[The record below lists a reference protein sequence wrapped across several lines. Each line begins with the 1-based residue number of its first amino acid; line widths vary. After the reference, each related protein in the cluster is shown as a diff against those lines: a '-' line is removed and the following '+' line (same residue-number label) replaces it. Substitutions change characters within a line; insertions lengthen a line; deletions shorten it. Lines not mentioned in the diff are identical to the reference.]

1 MLQFIIV
8 SVYYIVVYR
17 ITQLFPSYCLS
28 IRCHCQSGK
37 RAEGIVVSALIYT
50 LYARIII
57 RLLLNMDIKDISN
70 CFFRSYLFDACEKKT
85 KQLMRTF
92 HFNCTRHIHT
102 HTHTQ
107 ILSERCYGVPGVIGG
122 QVLCSVGACTFFLF
136 FFFSLCLHT
145 CLRII
150 YCHWRWVYEPGL
162 KSGQQKRRAN
172 IIFLTFDIIRYNDI
186 RNRVSELAEA
196 RLSWRALT
204 PALLSSVRFGWVW
217 LWGYGSA
224 LGLSLL

>member
-37 RAEGIVVSALIYT
+37 RAEGIVVSAWIYT

-70 CFFRSYLFDACEKKT
+70 CFFFRSYLFDACEKKT

-92 HFNCTRHIHT
+92 HFNCTRHT
-102 HTHTQ
+102 HTEIH
-107 ILSERCYGVPGVIGG
+107 SERCNGVPGVIEG
-122 QVLCSVGACTFFLF
+122 QVLCSVGACTFFFSSF
-136 FFFSLCLHT
+136 FFAVLTHLFT
-145 CLRII
+145 D
-150 YCHWRWVYEPGL
+150 
-162 KSGQQKRRAN
+162 N
-172 IIFLTFDIIRYNDI
+172 ILP
-186 RNRVSELAEA
+186 L
-196 RLSWRALT
+196 
-204 PALLSSVRFGWVW
+204 
-217 LWGYGSA
+217 A
-224 LGLSLL
+224 LGLRTGLKERPTKATREHNFSHI